1 MTIFSLRQLPETG
14 IKTRL
19 KAGIKSALVAGMMV
33 AGTIAPAAATDK
45 ITLLLD
51 WFVNPDHG
59 PIIIAE
65 EKGYFKDAG
74 LDVEVIAPADPS
86 DPPKLVAAGRAEL
99 AISYQPQLHLQVAE
113 GLPLMRV
120 GTLVATPLNCL
131 LVLADGPVKSIADLR
146 GGKVGFSVAGV
157 EEALL
162 TTILERNGVG
172 LDEIDLVNVNWSLS
186 PSLMSGQV
194 DAVIGAFRN
203 FELNQ
208 MDIEGVKGRCFYL
221 EEEGLPAYDELIYI
235 ANRDSMNKD
244 VIRRFLQA
252 TELATQYIIN
262 HPQESWDIFK
272 STAKELDDEL
282 NKRAWVDT
290 LPRLALRPA
299 ALDAGRYVRFEA
311 FLKDAGLLKD
321 TRAVEMLAVDVGA
334 DD

>member
-1 MTIFSLRQLPETG
+1 MTIFSLCQLLDTG

-19 KAGIKSALVAGMMV
+19 TAGTKSALVAGIMM

-113 GLPLMRV
+113 GLPLVRV

-131 LVLADGPVKSIADLR
+131 LVLEDGPVKSIADLR

>member
-19 KAGIKSALVAGMMV
+19 KAGIKSALVAGMIM

-74 LDVEVIAPADPS
+74 LDVEVIAPADPA

-113 GLPLMRV
+113 GLPLVRV

-208 MDIEGVKGRCFYL
+208 MDIEGIKGRCFYL

-299 ALDAGRYVRFEA
+299 ALDAGRYARFEA

>member
-19 KAGIKSALVAGMMV
+19 KAGIKSALLAGMMV

-74 LDVEVIAPADPS
+74 LEVEVIAPADPA

-113 GLPLMRV
+113 GLPLVRV

-131 LVLADGPVKSIADLR
+131 LVLEDGPVKSIADLR

-311 FLKDAGLLKD
+311 FLKDAGLLTD
-321 TRAVEMLAVDVGA
+321 TIAVEMLAVDVGA